1 MNQES
6 RRHEEQEDPFL
17 EWVLM
22 ALQYVRDRAQLF
34 IGGAIAIVAALAITQ
49 FAQTQRET
57 AREEAANLIFQ
68 MMLADGNGQLEQVI
82 DTGEKLIDEYA
93 GTPSA
98 AHGIIL
104 LANRYYRVGRY
115 DEAEKLYERYIA
127 EYGESQALLFAA
139 RTGVAACHE
148 ATGDLEGAATG
159 YVAYAD
165 AHPNDRASAIA
176 LMDAARCYRV
186 LGDTQQ
192 QGAVLGRVTRD
203 FPTSPAAQRARQ
215 ELQML

>member
-1 MNQES
+1 MQES

-22 ALQYVRDRAQLF
+22 ALQYVKDRAQLF
-34 IGGAIAIVAALAITQ
+34 IGGAIAIVVALAISQ
-49 FAQTQRET
+49 FMQTQRET
-57 AREEAANLIFQ
+57 ARDEAAQLVFE
-68 MMLADGNGQLEQVI
+68 MMRADGNQLEQLFSA
-82 DTGEKLIDEYA
+82 GEKLIDQYA

-98 AHGIIL
+98 AHGMIM

-115 DEAEKLYERYIA
+115 DEARQLYGRYLS
-127 EYGESQALLFAA
+127 EYGDAEALVYAA
-139 RTGVAACHE
+139 KTGLAACDE
-148 ATGDLEGAATG
+148 VAGDLQAAAAG

-165 AHPNDRASAIA
+165 GHPQQRAAAMA
-176 LMDAARCYRV
+176 LMDAARCYRL
-186 LGDTQQ
+186 LGNAQQ
-192 QGAVLGRVTRD
+192 QQAVLDRVTRE